1 MDAESV
7 TALLLL
13 LLFNLEPFNFRC
25 TLQIV
30 RTKNIKSSEGI
41 YLAF

>member
-13 LLFNLEPFNFRC
+13 LLLLFNREPFNLKLKLF
-25 TLQIV
+25 
-30 RTKNIKSSEGI
+30 
-41 YLAF
+41 